1 MTLITNL
8 YQLEDARRK
17 RIHLRKIAA
26 VNENVKELREINRII
41 GDSIIS
47 LTNYDKYSSV
57 KRILEDL
64 FVLHQDIRRAI
75 VNKEEVLERLENEKD

>member
-1 MTLITNL
+1 MSLTNL

-17 RIHLRKIAA
+17 RTHLRKIAA
-26 VNENVKELREINRII
+26 VSENVKELREINHHV
-41 GDSIIS
+41 GDAIIS
-47 LTNYDKYSSV
+47 LTKYDRYSSV

-75 VNKEEVLERLENEKD
+75 VNKEEVLERLENEKE